1 VTALNGDRWLYE
13 TLTTD
18 SVLAV
23 ALDGRV
29 FVDIAPQD
37 TEYPFVVITSVSS
50 VPVSNA
56 YADRIMDNELWQVA
70 LYDDGSSYSALEL
83 IADRIREVMHK
94 ANGIGIIGTVY
105 EGMVRRSEE
114 EGDRVYKAII
124 LEFRLYTQ

>member
-1 VTALNGDRWLYE
+1 
-13 TLTTD
+13 
-18 SVLAV
+18 
-23 ALDGRV
+23 
-29 FVDIAPQD
+29 
-37 TEYPFVVITSVSS
+37 
-50 VPVSNA
+50 VSNA

>member
-37 TEYPFVVITSVSS
+37 TEYPFVVIT
-50 VPVSNA
+50 
-56 YADRIMDNELWQVA
+56 
-70 LYDDGSSYSALEL
+70 
-83 IADRIREVMHK
+83 
-94 ANGIGIIGTVY
+94 
-105 EGMVRRSEE
+105 
-114 EGDRVYKAII
+114 
-124 LEFRLYTQ
+124 